1 MFEAKQ
7 VVVDCRG
14 HLMGRLASTVA
25 KELLNGQNVVLV
37 RCDEA
42 NISGSFIRNK
52 INFMHFLKK
61 RMNTNPDKGPF
72 HHRAPSR
79 MIWRVIRG
87 MMPHK
92 TDRGA
97 IAMQRLKV
105 FDGLP
110 PPYDKLKRMV
120 IPNAL
125 TVTRLKPKRK
135 FCTVGRLSHE
145 VGWKHFDM
153 VRELEEKRKVKSA
166 AFYARK
172 KAQTKLRNQAAE
184 TAGKTAAVRKVAP
197 ILASYGY

>member
-105 FDGLP
+105 FDVFPPRSDGSTSTWSVSSRRSARSSPPRSTRARRRRPSSATRLPRPLARPRPCARLP
-110 PPYDKLKRMV
+110 PSWHRTATKRFQHN
-120 IPNAL
+120 PR
-125 TVTRLKPKRK
+125 TPTQY
-135 FCTVGRLSHE
+135 
-145 VGWKHFDM
+145 KH
-153 VRELEEKRKVKSA
+153 V
-166 AFYARK
+166 
-172 KAQTKLRNQAAE
+172 
-184 TAGKTAAVRKVAP
+184 
-197 ILASYGY
+197 